1 MTRLIAAV
9 IACLCMA
16 GASRAAEP
24 VLYVEDPVLLSQLE
38 KMGYAFTDIFGN
50 GGDGNLQAL
59 YAEAPAYRALADTIT
74 GDVRELRGEIEAGG
88 RPLREFTAA
97 ETGRVMDMR
106 WLKTNVARFRL
117 VGVVNR
123 LDRRDFHQL
132 LGEGGCGE
140 VRLVYRLAYAFR
152 KGGKGKLLSSRMP
165 FNFNAVFDVKPD
177 ADGGCVGVA
186 GRWSPAIDENVDAG
200 WLAGGPLDPEAL
212 SFRQLELNAQVVR
225 FPSGQEPEF
234 GGQAVYLMRIFG
246 IDGDTVTERTL
257 ENTPDTARIAADSEL
272 KARLAAYVAGNA
284 AAIDMGVYQVPQEF
298 LARKV
303 VSWSTFGNARA
314 ANHPFGAILS
324 PGDLAGVDFSKGQLV
339 RSPKAL
345 LERLDNGACQGCH
358 QAGGTAGFHV
368 IGLDDAY
375 TSPLNRVQVGISPH
389 LHAELPRRAAWVN
402 AVREEREPNR
412 FRPLSFAPKAEWL
425 EDGTFSYEPADA
437 AAACIAGEDASSF
450 GEAWS
455 CGQGTQ
461 CRTLAAGGEKT
472 IALAQCL
479 LEPESPE
486 MFSGHPCLAGDVT
499 TATALPFKDR
509 FSLTQFTAFAEK
521 ASPSTYTCRPPRI
534 GVPGGM
540 AYRQCNEKDRAFASF
555 KSGKPMPREI
565 CGLTGGKAFDLCV
578 STGDFDKCLAG
589 AVMRGNRAACS
600 ADHFCR
606 DDYIC
611 QAFPDDTPNMKKV
624 KGVGFCSP
632 TYFVFQMR
640 IDNHATPWS
649 KGPGRAAADGRG
661 GGEEPTYRSV
671 EVDGDPDDL
680 W

>member
-1 MTRLIAAV
+1 MMRVIVAILALLWMTA
-9 IACLCMA
+9 
-16 GASRAAEP
+16 ASRPAEP
-24 VLYVEDPVLLSQLE
+24 VLYVEDPGLLAQME
-38 KMGYAFTDIFGN
+38 KMGFAFADIFSQA
-50 GGDGNLQAL
+50 GDGNLETLHAN
-59 YAEAPAYRALADTIT
+59 APAYRALTDTIT
-74 GDVRELRGEIEAGG
+74 ADVEELRREIEAGG
-88 RPLREFTAA
+88 RPLREFTVA
-97 ETGRVMDMR
+97 ETGRLMDMR
-106 WLKTNVARFRL
+106 WLNTNVARFRL
-117 VGVVNR
+117 VAVVNR
-123 LDRRDFHQL
+123 LDRRDFHNA
-132 LGEGGCGE
+132 LGEAGCGE

-152 KGGKGKLLSSRMP
+152 KDGRGKLLSSRMP

-186 GRWSPAIDENVDAG
+186 GRWTPAIDENLDAG
-200 WLAGGPLDPEAL
+200 WLAGGPLDREAL

-246 IDGDTVTERTL
+246 IEGDAIIERTL
-257 ENTPDTARIAADSEL
+257 ENTPDSERIAGDAEL
-272 KARLAAYVAGNA
+272 KARLTAYVAEHS
-284 AAIDMGVYQVPQEF
+284 AAIDEGVYQVPSEF

-314 ANHPFGAILS
+314 ANHPFGAIFEPEDFAGL
-324 PGDLAGVDFSKGQLV
+324 DLAGGNLV

-345 LERLDNGACQGCH
+345 IERLDNGTCQGCH

-368 IGLDDAY
+368 IGLDDGY

-412 FRPLSFAPKAEWL
+412 FRQLSFAPPSEWRA
-425 EDGTFSYEPADA
+425 DGAMAYEAADA
-437 AAACIAGEDASSF
+437 GGGCIAPQDEEAF
-450 GEAWS
+450 GETWS
-455 CGQGTQ
+455 CGEGTS
-461 CRTLAAGGEKT
+461 CTPLASGDGER

-479 LEPESPE
+479 LPAESPE
-486 MFSGHPCLAGDVT
+486 MFSGHPCLAGTVE
-499 TATALPFKDR
+499 TATGMPFNDR
-509 FSLTQFTAFAEK
+509 FKLAQFTAFAQK

-540 AYRQCNEKDRAFASF
+540 AYRQCDGRDRAFASF
-555 KSGKPMPREI
+555 KSGAPMPREI
-565 CGLTGGKAFDLCV
+565 CGLTGGKAFDRCV
-578 STGDFDKCLAG
+578 STGNFDKCLSG
-589 AVMRGNRAACS
+589 AVQRGNRAACS

-611 QAFPDDTPNMKKV
+611 QAFPDDTPNIGKA

-649 KGPGRAAADGRG
+649 KGPGRSGEGRA
-661 GGEEPTYRSV
+661 GGEEATYRSI

>member
-1 MTRLIAAV
+1 MVRFWVVVLAGFFALAGIAR
-9 IACLCMA
+9 
-16 GASRAAEP
+16 ASEP
-24 VLYVEDPVLLSQLE
+24 VLYVEDPALLAQLE
-38 KMGYAFTDIFGN
+38 KSGYAFADLFSQN
-50 GGDGNLQAL
+50 GDDLESL
-59 YAEAPAYRALADTIT
+59 YARAPAYRAIADTISA
-74 GDVRELRGEIEAGG
+74 DVAELRAEIEAGG

-106 WLKTNVARFRL
+106 WLQTNAARFRL

-132 LGEGGCGE
+132 SGETGCGE

-152 KGGKGKLLSSRMP
+152 KDGKGKLLSSRMP
-165 FNFNAVFDVKPD
+165 FNFNAVFDVMPD

-186 GRWSPAIDENVDAG
+186 GRWSPAIDENVDVG
-200 WLAGGPLDPEAL
+200 WLAGGPLDRTAMT
-212 SFRQLELNAQVVR
+212 FRQLELNAQVVR

-246 IDGDTVTERTL
+246 IDGDRVSERTL
-257 ENTPDTARIAADSEL
+257 ENTPDVARIAADAAL
-272 KARLAAYVAGNA
+272 KAQLAAYVAENA
-284 AAIDMGVYQVPQEF
+284 SEIDEGVYQVPEQF

-303 VSWSTFGNARA
+303 VSWSTFGNARS
-314 ANHPFGAILS
+314 ANHPFGTLFS
-324 PGDLAGVDFSKGQLV
+324 PEDFAGVDLSAGTLV

-358 QAGGTAGFHV
+358 QSGGTAGFHV

-375 TSPLNRVQVGISPH
+375 TSPLNRVEVGVSPH
-389 LHAELPRRAAWVN
+389 LAAELPRRAAWVS

-412 FRPLSFAPKAEWL
+412 FRPLSFAPKAQWRD
-425 EDGTFSYEPADA
+425 DGTFAYA
-437 AAACIAGEDASSF
+437 AAEAAMPCVAGEDASAF
-450 GEAWS
+450 GATWACGAGTS
-455 CGQGTQ
+455 CT
-461 CRTLAAGGEKT
+461 TLAAGGAET
-472 IALAQCL
+472 MALAQCL
-479 LEPESPE
+479 VEAQSPA
-486 MFSGHPCLAGDVT
+486 MFSGHPCLAGKVT
-499 TATALPFKDR
+499 DAADQPFNDR
-509 FSLTQFTAFAEK
+509 FALTQFAAFAEK
-521 ASPSTYTCRPPRI
+521 ASPSSYTCRPPRI

-555 KSGKPMPREI
+555 KPGQPMPREI

-578 STGDFDKCLAG
+578 ATGNFDQCLSG
-589 AVMRGNRAACS
+589 AVQRGNRAACS
-600 ADHFCR
+600 AEHFCR

-611 QAFPDDTPNMKKV
+611 QAFPGDTPNVKKV

-649 KGPGRAAADGRG
+649 RSPGRA
-661 GGEEPTYRSV
+661 GGEEATYRSV
-671 EVDGDPDDL
+671 ETDVSEFEEL
-680 W
+680 Q